1 MARRL
6 RTKSGTDFYLLI
18 KKTFYVAV
26 EKITSLVILLE
37 DLNMQGLFSGN
48 ERIRKDYSSR
58 CIMRLVPFFIL
69 EKVHRTNNNC
79 LPKFFQKY
87 NASSSL
93 KTAIG

>member
-1 MARRL
+1 
-6 RTKSGTDFYLLI
+6 
-18 KKTFYVAV
+18 
-26 EKITSLVILLE
+26 
-37 DLNMQGLFSGN
+37 MQGLFSGN

-58 CIMRLVPFFIL
+58 WIMRLVPVFIL
-69 EKVHRTNNNC
+69 EKVHQTNNNC